1 MFQTTNQG
9 YCWDIVIKI
18 NTIPNITGKYYPN
31 ITKRIGF
38 IIFSTWDSIGLIII
52 LYYWTYPPV
61 SSNVAIAWK
70 PPMKMEVSMENH
82 LHRGFLIAIFDY
94 RRVWMV
100 DTPIGDELYEI
111 IWDPKNNQPVRVWLA
126 LVSYIVRFGRPSTST
141 RKSHVQST
149 TGTQSVDAYRR

>member
-1 MFQTTNQG
+1 LQTFIQLEDQIEFFVG
-9 YCWDIVIKI
+9 ILSRDIIIKI
-18 NTIPNITGKYYPN
+18 NTIPNIAGKYYPN
-31 ITKRIGF
+31 STKRIGF

-94 RRVWMV
+94 RRV
-100 DTPIGDELYEI
+100 
-111 IWDPKNNQPVRVWLA
+111 
-126 LVSYIVRFGRPSTST
+126 
-141 RKSHVQST
+141 
-149 TGTQSVDAYRR
+149 

>member
-1 MFQTTNQG
+1 VVVGDLHIGTYWDHAMGMFFNRGIISRPSSNLKIRFFLLG
-9 YCWDIVIKI
+9 YYWDIVIKI

-94 RRVWMV
+94 RRV
-100 DTPIGDELYEI
+100 
-111 IWDPKNNQPVRVWLA
+111 
-126 LVSYIVRFGRPSTST
+126 
-141 RKSHVQST
+141 
-149 TGTQSVDAYRR
+149 